1 MSERLKRL
9 QERHDHYH
17 NEGRLFDVERR
28 SRKADKILA
37 VLDDY
42 SRVPLSNLLCLD
54 VGCSAGIMTK
64 RFAEH
69 FKAVVGLDVDRE
81 AVAYAQETQ
90 KNKNVQY
97 LLGDGAH
104 IPLPAN
110 SIDVAICAQVY
121 EHVPDPVGLAHD
133 VHRVLKPGG
142 CCFFSGP
149 NRLAIMEEHTGLPFI
164 HWLPRGLANQVVRIL
179 GRGERFE
186 ENLKSY
192 WALRALW
199 HQFAI
204 VDYSP
209 ALIADPVRFSLQTG
223 GRFQTWAARV
233 PAGFYRRLAF
243 VIPNPNWI
251 LLKGEH

>member
-1 MSERLKRL
+1 MSERLKQL

-17 NEGRLFDVERR
+17 NESRLFDVERR
-28 SRKADKILA
+28 LRKADKVLA

-42 SRVPLSNLLCLD
+42 SRVPLSNLWCLD
-54 VGCSAGIMTK
+54 VGCSAGIMTG

-69 FKAVVGLDVDRE
+69 FKTVVGIDVDRD
-81 AVAYAQETQ
+81 AVAYAQATKQ
-90 KNKNVQY
+90 KANVEY
-97 LLGDGAH
+97 LLGDGAP
-104 IPLPAN
+104 IPLPDN

-121 EHVPDPVGLAHD
+121 EHVPDPDGLARD
-133 VHRVLKPGG
+133 LHRVLRPGG
-142 CCFFSGP
+142 FCFFSGP

-164 HWLPRGLANQVVRIL
+164 HWLPRRMANWIVRTL

-192 WALRALW
+192 WALRVLW

-209 ALIADPVRFSLQTG
+209 ALITDPVRFSLQSKSRLG
-223 GRFQTWAARV
+223 TWAAHV
-233 PAGFYRRLAF
+233 PAGFYQHVAF
-243 VIPNPNWI
+243 VIPNPNWVLI
-251 LLKGEH
+251 KGEH